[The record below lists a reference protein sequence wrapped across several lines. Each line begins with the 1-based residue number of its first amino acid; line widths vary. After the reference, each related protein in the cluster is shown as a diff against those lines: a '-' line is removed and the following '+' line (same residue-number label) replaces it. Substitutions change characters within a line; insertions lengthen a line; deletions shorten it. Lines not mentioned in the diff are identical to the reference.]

1 MRLWSEDGSHAFG
14 RERRERCVVKYQREM
29 KETAQR
35 LCTGLDFRKKSPH
48 VVRRADIRRHDAH
61 FHAAFLQVLNKLAG
75 FLTRCA
81 ATAREHKVACT
92 ALSQPPRQHF
102 AVSAESAGNQI
113 ASVGLDLES
122 RSGQ

>member
-1 MRLWSEDGSHAFG
+1 
-14 RERRERCVVKYQREM
+14 M

-61 FHAAFLQVLNKLAG
+61 FRTALLQVLNKFGGLRTG
-75 FLTRCA
+75 SA
-81 ATAREHKVACT
+81 APAREHKMART
-92 ALSQPPRQHF
+92 ALSQPPSQHF
-102 AVSAESAGNQI
+102 AVSAESAGNEI
-113 ASVGLDLES
+113 ASVRLDLES